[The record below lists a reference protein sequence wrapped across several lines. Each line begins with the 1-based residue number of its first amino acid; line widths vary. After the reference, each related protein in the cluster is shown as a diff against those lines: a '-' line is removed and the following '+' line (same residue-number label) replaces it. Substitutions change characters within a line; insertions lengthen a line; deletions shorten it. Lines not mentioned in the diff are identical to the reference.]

1 MPRCLVFAA
10 LIFAAATT
18 QSARA
23 DGLIYQLPG
32 EGAQV
37 RYDMSVEISAGGEE
51 MNFKGSLTVSSVGQT
66 MVGDDK
72 CRWIEIKMVSM
83 RDGQDQPLT
92 GKMLIPEKELGKGKS
107 PADHVMRAWLKEG
120 DAEAHEVT
128 DFKSVEFLPMRTFLA
143 GPLQNSGEL
152 EKIEIDGKL
161 GKLQCAGVTGMQTFE
176 FETLVLTINCEN
188 RLHVKAPFGVVAADW
203 KFDVK
208 NNGQALASGTFKLTL
223 TEVNNTALSELPDK
237 K

>member
-1 MPRCLVFAA
+1 
-10 LIFAAATT
+10 
-18 QSARA
+18 
-23 DGLIYQLPG
+23 LPG
-32 EGAQV
+32 DGAQV